1 MKTTANQNPRGRWKW
16 RDDPKIVVRLASDT
30 DTAITGDDHPGFRVS
45 KYLTS
50 MSKKQDAVGN
60 ARAEAMFAIR
70 QGADIS
76 STLDD
81 SWPLSN
87 RKSCLLEALQH
98 GVDLEAA
105 FDAYWPLPYLLSA

>member
-1 MKTTANQNPRGRWKW
+1 MDSSNTYAFATLCCKNGNTIANQ
-16 RDDPKIVVRLASDT
+16 AQ
-30 DTAITGDDHPGFRVS
+30 
-45 KYLTS
+45 S
-50 MSKKQDAVGN
+50 MAKPQHQFD
-60 ARAEAMFAIR
+60 
-70 QGADIS
+70 GA